1 MFLNKKT
8 IQLHDKTVVLYEV
21 TALQRAD
28 YFDFLVT
35 KEKESE
41 GLEGAALTAKS
52 IRTLAE
58 SQAWLVSRSLWNGD
72 RERDVDEINSEVS
85 ASWGKS
91 ALEEAVASILDISG
105 MASQSSD
112 SDDDQEDAEP
122 LEK

>member
-8 IQLHDKTVVLYEV
+8 IHLHDKTVVLYEV

-28 YFDFLVT
+28 YFDFLVE

-58 SQAWLVSRSLWNGD
+58 SQAWLVSRSLWNSD

-91 ALEEAVASILDISG
+91 ALEEAVAAILDISG
-105 MASQSSD
+105 MASQND
-112 SDDDQEDAEP
+112 NSDDDHEDAEP